1 MYLIWGYKLNS
12 KNFKIPIK
20 SMFVTLSQVEESG
33 AISCYPFQ
41 SFVSAAADTKGFS
54 LLSGLGHWF
63 SQEKIMQQKK
73 SV

>member
-1 MYLIWGYKLNS
+1 
-12 KNFKIPIK
+12 
-20 SMFVTLSQVEESG
+20 MFVTLSQVEESG